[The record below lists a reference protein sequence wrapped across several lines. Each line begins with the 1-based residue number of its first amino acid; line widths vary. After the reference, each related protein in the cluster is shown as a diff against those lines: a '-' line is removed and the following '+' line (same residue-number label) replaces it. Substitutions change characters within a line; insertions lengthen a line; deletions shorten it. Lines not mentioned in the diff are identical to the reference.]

1 VTEVMECSG
10 GSELRSATKKVVLVE
25 SEKAPLTMVREA
37 LKDAAY
43 DIATCKG
50 GFDALDELTSEGA
63 DILIAGTQL
72 SDLSGYQ
79 LSCLLKST
87 ERTSRLPVLL
97 VNTDGDGGTFWPM
110 AAQADLMI
118 DLKDLKA
125 ETLAEAIKELID
137 KSREMGWMPALVK
150 NAGVIPGEFSSSDL
164 VSSYQQ
170 LSSELLCDRMVS
182 KMVRVLS
189 GVVEPR
195 NRFLEYYFTG
205 ISQLFNCSL
214 YGFVLA
220 GANNPW
226 ASFQVAPGSS
236 TKSFNE
242 VVNKVKKQLE
252 LKELSIDVR
261 GKLDENGKA
270 IPTPEILPVQG
281 EKGSMGALIFAA
293 GSKKG
298 FDETSRRA
306 MALLQVQMQ
315 PVLRLLQA
323 LQEIQTLSQKEQY
336 RASTDTLTGLY
347 NLEFLVGFLQQQLL
361 FSYRQRS
368 PVGLAIIDVDN
379 FQAINDEYGHEMGD
393 LVLSTMSNRMLN
405 LIRGSDLIA
414 RYGGD
419 EFAVVLP
426 NTDITGTKTL
436 GEKLRTEIQ
445 QLNFV
450 KGSGR
455 KGPRVTVSVGCSCF
469 NMEDLNP
476 ETILRDAKHAL
487 ARAKEGGR
495 NQVSS

>member
-1 VTEVMECSG
+1 
-10 GSELRSATKKVVLVE
+10 
-25 SEKAPLTMVREA
+25 
-37 LKDAAY
+37 
-43 DIATCKG
+43 
-50 GFDALDELTSEGA
+50 
-63 DILIAGTQL
+63 
-72 SDLSGYQ
+72 
-79 LSCLLKST
+79 
-87 ERTSRLPVLL
+87 
-97 VNTDGDGGTFWPM
+97 
-110 AAQADLMI
+110 
-118 DLKDLKA
+118 
-125 ETLAEAIKELID
+125 
-137 KSREMGWMPALVK
+137 
-150 NAGVIPGEFSSSDL
+150 
-164 VSSYQQ
+164 
-170 LSSELLCDRMVS
+170 MVS

-189 GVVEPR
+189 AVVEPR
-195 NRFLEYYFTG
+195 NRFLEYYFTC
-205 ISQLFNCSL
+205 ISQMFNCNL

-242 VVNKVKKQLE
+242 MLNKIKKQLE
-252 LKELSIDVR
+252 LKEMSIDLR
-261 GKLDENGKA
+261 GKLEDSGKP

-281 EKGSMGALIFAA
+281 EKGALGALVFASA
-293 GSKKG
+293 DKKG
-298 FDETSRRA
+298 FDDPSRRA

-336 RASTDTLTGLY
+336 RASTDSLTGLY

-426 NTDITGTKTL
+426 NTDINGTKTL
-436 GEKLRTEIQ
+436 GEKLRTEVA

>member
-10 GSELRSATKKVVLVE
+10 GSELRSATRKIVLVE
-25 SEKAPLTMVREA
+25 SDKAPLDAVREA

-50 GFDALDELTSEGA
+50 AFDALDELTSDGA

-72 SDLSGYQ
+72 SDISGYQ

-87 ERTSRLPVLL
+87 ERTARLPVLL
-97 VNTDGDGGTFWPM
+97 IKTDGDGGIFWPM
-110 AAQADLMI
+110 AAQANLSME
-118 DLKDLKA
+118 LKDLKPESLA
-125 ETLAEAIKELID
+125 ETIKDLIDQSKEL
-137 KSREMGWMPALVK
+137 GWMPSLVK
-150 NAGVIPGEFSSSDL
+150 NTGVIPGEFSSSDL
-164 VSSYQQ
+164 VSSYRH
-170 LSSELLCDRMVS
+170 LTSELLCERLVS
-182 KMVRVLS
+182 KMVRGL
-189 GVVEPR
+189 GAVVEPR
-195 NRFLEYYFTG
+195 NRFLDHYFSG
-205 ISQLFNCSL
+205 ISQLFDCSL
-214 YGFVLA
+214 YGLVLA
-220 GANNPW
+220 APNSPW
-226 ASFQVAPGSS
+226 ASFQVAEGYSA
-236 TKSFNE
+236 KSFNE
-242 VVNKVKKQLE
+242 VVNKIKKQLE
-252 LKELSIDVR
+252 LKDVSIDLR
-261 GKLDENGKA
+261 GQLDDAGKA
-270 IPTPEILPVQG
+270 LPTPDILPIQG
-281 EKGSMGALIFAA
+281 EKGSLGALVFSA
-293 GSKKG
+293 GNKKG
-298 FDETSRRA
+298 FDDASRRV
-306 MALLQVQMQ
+306 MALLQLHMQ
-315 PVLRLLQA
+315 LVMRLLQA
-323 LQEIQTLSQKEQY
+323 LHEIQTLSQKEQY

-368 PVGLAIIDVDN
+368 PVGLAIVDVDN

-393 LVLSTMSNRMLN
+393 LVLSTMSNKMLN

-426 NTDITGTKTL
+426 NTDINGTKIL
-436 GEKLRTEIQ
+436 GEKLRLEVQ

-455 KGPRVTVSVGCSCF
+455 KGPKVTISVGCSCF